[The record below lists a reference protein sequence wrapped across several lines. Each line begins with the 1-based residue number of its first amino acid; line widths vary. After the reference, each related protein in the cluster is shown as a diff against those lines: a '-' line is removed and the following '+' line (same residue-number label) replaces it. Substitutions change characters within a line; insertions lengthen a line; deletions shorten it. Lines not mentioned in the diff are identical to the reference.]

1 MRAKAVPAPLFR
13 FVSFSVAAM
22 LSFVAVCAVGVP
34 EATAAEP
41 TYYVSLGDSLAA
53 GYQPDTRKD
62 EPVSYTDDLFAT
74 LRASDPNLQHIRL
87 GCSGEST
94 ATMINGGRC
103 TYDGATSQL
112 DAATKFITAHRG
124 QVRYVTEDLGANDVY
139 PCIRGGGSGSP
150 GSSGVP
156 DVGCVAN
163 ALATIGTNLATINR
177 QLRAAGGEGPAYVG
191 MTYYNPTLASW
202 PTGTTGQAVAVATTG
217 ADNVLGSTI
226 VTANSGAGWK
236 TADVAAAFSTND
248 FGNPVAVPGLGTQP
262 HNVAQVCLWTWMC
275 TGYKDIHANPAG
287 HRAIAE
293 TFLPILTGASAR

>member
-103 TYDGATSQL
+103 TYDGAPSQL

-124 QVRYVTEDLGANDVY
+124 QVRYVTEDLGARTTST
-139 PCIRGGGSGSP
+139 PAFAAAAPAR
-150 GSSGVP
+150 
-156 DVGCVAN
+156 
-163 ALATIGTNLATINR
+163 
-177 QLRAAGGEGPAYVG
+177 RARPEC
-191 MTYYNPTLASW
+191 PT
-202 PTGTTGQAVAVATTG
+202 
-217 ADNVLGSTI
+217 
-226 VTANSGAGWK
+226 SGASRTPWRRSAP
-236 TADVAAAFSTND
+236 TSRRSTVSCA
-248 FGNPVAVPGLGTQP
+248 PRAVRGPPTSG
-262 HNVAQVCLWTWMC
+262 
-275 TGYKDIHANPAG
+275 
-287 HRAIAE
+287 
-293 TFLPILTGASAR
+293 